1 MANSVKIFDSQH
13 LLRVFNFLSCNF
25 ANKTKKYWLMIP
37 LNKFLL
43 MAFHNLIK
51 KMKTTITSIIVGFAT
66 ITASAQTADIE
77 VSYNMHSFFANGV
90 EKNSKHHLLA
100 NSTLSKFFSPQSE
113 EIDSL
118 TSTPEGLANFK
129 KTQEAALKAMIGQG
143 QITVDKLPR
152 KKVTNYVIKSAK
164 DSLITVYDM
173 LRDEHVFYTE
183 PFSEMIW
190 EIGDSTKNVLG
201 YECIQATTD
210 YHGRV
215 WSVWFTPDIPIQ
227 DGPWKLRGLPGLIL
241 EATTGDGIGYFADGI
256 EQTAKQI
263 KNVYGAEK
271 YEKQNR
277 KDILRARRAMIDN
290 PMGTLSSTGLL
301 EGVRIES
308 KELKPKSETFD
319 FLETDYRK

>member
-1 MANSVKIFDSQH
+1 MKRI
-13 LLRVFNFLSCNF
+13 LLAIAICLV
-25 ANKTKKYWLMIP
+25 
-37 LNKFLL
+37 
-43 MAFHNLIK
+43 
-51 KMKTTITSIIVGFAT
+51 TTTLC
-66 ITASAQTADIE
+66 AQTADIE

-90 EKNSKHHLLA
+90 EKNSKYHLLA
-100 NSTLSKFFSPQSE
+100 NSTLSKFFNPQSE

-143 QITVDKLPR
+143 QIIMDKFPR

-173 LRDEHVFYTE
+173 LMDEHVFYTE
-183 PFSEMIW
+183 PFSEMVW

-201 YECIQATTD
+201 YECVQATTD

-215 WSVWFTPDIPIQ
+215 WTVWFTPEIPVQ

-241 EATTGDGIGYFADGI
+241 EATTGDGIGFFADGI
-256 EQTAKQI
+256 EQTSKPI
-263 KNVYGAEK
+263 RDVYGSEK
-271 YEKQNR
+271 YEKQDR

-290 PMGTLSSTGLL
+290 PMGTLSANGSL
-301 EGVRIES
+301 EGVKIDPNA
-308 KELKPKSETFD
+308 LKPKSGSFD
-319 FLETDYRK
+319 FIETDYR